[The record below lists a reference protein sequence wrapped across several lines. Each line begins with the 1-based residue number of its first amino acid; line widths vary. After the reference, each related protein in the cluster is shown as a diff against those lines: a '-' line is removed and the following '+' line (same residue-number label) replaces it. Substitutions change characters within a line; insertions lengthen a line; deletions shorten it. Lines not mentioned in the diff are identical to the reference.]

1 MPTNK
6 KQDPDQKQEWFT
18 LSEAAEYLRVSRQT
32 IYNYINQGF
41 LPYYELKS
49 GGGRR
54 IKKTDL
60 DALLE
65 KPSKE

>member
-1 MPTNK
+1 MA
-6 KQDPDQKQEWFT
+6 KQKSINHQEWYT
-18 LSEAAEYLRVSRQT
+18 PSEAAEYLRVSRQT
-32 IYNYINQGF
+32 IYNYMESGL

-54 IKKTDL
+54 LRKDDL
-60 DALLE
+60 DGLLE